1 MNINFIGICY
11 LLKYLGYFVIKHK
24 ISNNFFFSGCLDGAK
39 ASSLH
44 NLKINATF

>member
-24 ISNNFFFSGCLDGAK
+24 ISNNFFFQVVWMGQKQVVCTISK
-39 ASSLH
+39 
-44 NLKINATF
+44 